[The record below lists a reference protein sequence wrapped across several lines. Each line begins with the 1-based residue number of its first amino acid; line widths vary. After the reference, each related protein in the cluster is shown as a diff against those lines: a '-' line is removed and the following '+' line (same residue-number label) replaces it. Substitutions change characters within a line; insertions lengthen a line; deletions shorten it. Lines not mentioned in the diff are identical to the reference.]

1 MASRKSFLSKQ
12 SYMFQP
18 TRSTSKSCSQGDA
31 MFEFDEADLWNNI
44 SVASNNKK
52 GFSSSSSSSSASGLK
67 RGPSRKVVHHDH
79 DVAAATSLPVN
90 IPDWSK
96 ILKQEYKDHRK
107 WESDD
112 DDDYEDDDEDDDYNG
127 EGGGV
132 RVPPHEY
139 LAKTRGA
146 SLSVHEGIGRTLK
159 GRDLRSV
166 RNAIW
171 KKVGFED

>member
-12 SYMFQP
+12 NYIFQATSESHFNP
-18 TRSTSKSCSQGDA
+18 KSTQEGSGVL
-31 MFEFDEADLWNNI
+31 EFDEAELWN
-44 SVASNNKK
+44 SSTNNTNQLFHPSMEAKK
-52 GFSSSSSSSSASGLK
+52 ALPGSRSSLK
-67 RGPSRKVVHHDH
+67 RASRKVDPVTP
-79 DVAAATSLPVN
+79 ASLPVN

-96 ILKQEYKDHRK
+96 ILKEDYKEHRK

-112 DDDYEDDDEDDDYNG
+112 DDVGDED
-127 EGGGV
+127 EGDHHGGI

-139 LAKTRGA
+139 LARTRGA

>member
-52 GFSSSSSSSSASGLK
+52 GFSSSSSSASGLK
-67 RGPSRKVVHHDH
+67 R
-79 DVAAATSLPVN
+79 
-90 IPDWSK
+90 
-96 ILKQEYKDHRK
+96 
-107 WESDD
+107 
-112 DDDYEDDDEDDDYNG
+112 
-127 EGGGV
+127 
-132 RVPPHEY
+132 
-139 LAKTRGA
+139 
-146 SLSVHEGIGRTLK
+146 